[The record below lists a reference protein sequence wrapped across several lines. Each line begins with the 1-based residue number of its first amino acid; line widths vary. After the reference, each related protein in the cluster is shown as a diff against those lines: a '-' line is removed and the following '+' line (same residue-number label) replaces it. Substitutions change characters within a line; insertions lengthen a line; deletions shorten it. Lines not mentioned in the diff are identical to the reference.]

1 VGQKVDWSAS
11 GHLGDALVLASTVCW
26 ATYSVASVPILKMHS
41 PLVVTGY
48 SISIGALLYTLVAL
62 PTLVQVEWHAIS
74 LVSWVLMVASAVF
87 ALAFAY
93 LIWYTSV
100 QKAGSTRKENAI
112 AEQGLIAVAMGP
124 GLVEWLNEDGN
135 TLDLGVEA
143 TKVERSRLNR
153 VATMGTIMG
162 GLAAPTS
169 TEDLEAL
176 GAIWKVTRS
185 ARGIKAGERD
195 RLGAQKF
202 ASWSGLASA
211 VEAIIKAKP
220 VEADDKR
227 IAKALKALTSAME
240 ALTDLSTSEAW
251 TSEML
256 DSLTDGIE
264 GLEAVR
270 TTVETDEEGNAR
282 EIA

>member
-1 VGQKVDWSAS
+1 MADLVNVTMGAWYSSAMNETARAEMAGPLSVRGIRS
-11 GHLGDALVLASTVCW
+11 GRPFHDEMESTMQNNW
-26 ATYSVASVPILKMHS
+26 MTKAADYAK
-41 PLVVTGY
+41 
-48 SISIGALLYTLVAL
+48 
-62 PTLVQVEWHAIS
+62 AI
-74 LVSWVLMVASAVF
+74 AAE
-87 ALAFAY
+87 
-93 LIWYTSV
+93 
-100 QKAGSTRKENAI
+100 KAGSTRKENAI

-124 GLVEWLNEDGN
+124 DLVRWLGVEGN

-153 VATMGTIMG
+153 VATMGVIMG
-162 GLAAPTS
+162 DLSAPT
-169 TEDLEAL
+169 TDDDATAL
-176 GAIWKVTRS
+176 GAIWKVVRS
-185 ARGIKAGERD
+185 ARGLKAGERD

-211 VEAIIKAKP
+211 VEATIKAKP

-227 IAKALKALTSAME
+227 IAKALKAAKSAME

-251 TSEML
+251 DAEA
-256 DSLTDGIE
+256 LTDLSDLIE